1 MILTLRKRHR
11 QIWLILAI
19 ILPLLFVAAVLVIP
33 RPVYQEKLYQNTEKE
48 TPTPTASPKQEKDQN
63 Q

>member
-1 MILTLRKRHR
+1 MIPTLRKRHR

-33 RPVYQEKLYQNTEKE
+33 RPVYQEQLYQKAKKE
-48 TPTPTASPKQEKDQN
+48 TLIQPVFPKQKKDQDR
-63 Q
+63 